1 MSKNKSTGALR
12 VIRILYA
19 IDTLLLMPC
28 AVIEVAK
35 LLKLEV
41 NFWTR
46 GYLGFLLPAVFL
58 RIFFIPYIATPVLTV
73 LYGYF
78 LRKAKGLYARIY
90 SLCTYAYN
98 MHIGT
103 SLIGVGIQC
112 GNGYIKG

>member
-12 VIRILYA
+12 VIRILYV

-46 GYLGFLLPAVFL
+46 GYLGFLLPVVFL
-58 RIFFIPYIATPVLTV
+58 RIIFIPYIATPVLTV

-78 LRKAKGLYARIY
+78 LRKAKGSKLEYILFALMLIICILGLL
-90 SLCTYAYN
+90 SLELVFNAA
-98 MHIGT
+98 M
-103 SLIGVGIQC
+103 GI
-112 GNGYIKG
+112 